1 MTPEKL
7 QEARNLID
15 GGMPVRAVAKI
26 VGSSQATL
34 YRVLG
39 AKAVGER

>member
-1 MTPEKL
+1 MD
-7 QEARNLID
+7 EAKKLID

-34 YRVLG
+34 YRLLG
-39 AKAVGER
+39 AKSRS